1 MFVFF
6 KPHFTNLKLKIKI
19 NFFMNNPSPLIFYE
33 AQYGETRLVAFEILQ
48 KFFDEKNEEKISDI
62 FSEILDKNAKKNALS
77 LEDFLEKI
85 DDELLQQLVVGL
97 IDNID
102 EINNIILEKKPQ
114 NFEKNIL
121 RLMIFELKFVDQN
134 SSQNIFE
141 NYQKIC
147 SENDLKFNKNFAIE
161 LIKTI
166 REYEF

>member
-1 MFVFF
+1 M
-6 KPHFTNLKLKIKI
+6 KNSNITT
-19 NFFMNNPSPLIFYE
+19 FYE

-48 KFFDEKNEEKISDI
+48 KFFDENNQDKIADI
-62 FSEILDKNAKKNALS
+62 FSEILAKNAKKNQLS

-102 EINNIILEKKPQ
+102 EIDNIILEKQHKI
-114 NFEKNIL
+114 FDKNIL
-121 RLMIFELKFVDQN
+121 RLIIFELKFVDEN
-134 SSQNIFE
+134 STQNIFE

-147 SENDLKFNKNFAIE
+147 LENDLKFDKNLVIE

-166 REYEF
+166 RQYEF

>member
-1 MFVFF
+1 M
-6 KPHFTNLKLKIKI
+6 KNSNITP
-19 NFFMNNPSPLIFYE
+19 FYE

-48 KFFDEKNEEKISDI
+48 KYFDQNNEEKISDI
-62 FSEILDKNAKKNALS
+62 FNEILTKNAQKNQLS
-77 LEDFLEKI
+77 LENFLEKI

-102 EINNIILEKKPQ
+102 QIDNIILEKKYH
-114 NFEKNIL
+114 NLEKNIL
-121 RLMIFELKFVDQN
+121 RLIIFELKFLNEN

-147 SENDLKFNKNFAIE
+147 RENNFKFDKNLIIE
-161 LIKTI
+161 LIKNI

>member
-1 MFVFF
+1 M
-6 KPHFTNLKLKIKI
+6 KNL
-19 NFFMNNPSPLIFYE
+19 NSATFYE

-48 KFFDEKNEEKISDI
+48 KFFDEKNEEKIADI
-62 FSEILDKNAKKNALS
+62 FSEILAKNAKKNQLA

-102 EINNIILEKKPQ
+102 EIDDLISQKTDKNC
-114 NFEKNIL
+114 EKNIL
-121 RLMIFELKFVDQN
+121 RLIIFELKFVDEN
-134 SSQNIFE
+134 STQNIFE

-147 SENDLKFNKNFAIE
+147 LENDLKFDKNFIIE
-161 LIKTI
+161 LIKKI

>member
-1 MFVFF
+1 M
-6 KPHFTNLKLKIKI
+6 KNSNITT
-19 NFFMNNPSPLIFYE
+19 FYE

-48 KFFDEKNEEKISDI
+48 KFFDENNQEKIADI
-62 FSEILDKNAKKNALS
+62 FSEILAKNAKKNQLS

-102 EINNIILEKKPQ
+102 EIDNIISEKQHKI
-114 NFEKNIL
+114 FDKNIL
-121 RLMIFELKFVDQN
+121 RLIIFELKFVDEN

-147 SENDLKFNKNFAIE
+147 LENDLKFDKNLVIE

-166 REYEF
+166 RQYEF

>member
-1 MFVFF
+1 M
-6 KPHFTNLKLKIKI
+6 KNSNITT
-19 NFFMNNPSPLIFYE
+19 FYE

-48 KFFDEKNEEKISDI
+48 KFFDENNQEKIADI
-62 FSEILDKNAKKNALS
+62 FSEILAKNAKKNQLS

-85 DDELLQQLVVGL
+85 DDELLQQLVVAL

-102 EINNIILEKKPQ
+102 EIDNIILEKQHKI
-114 NFEKNIL
+114 FDKNIL
-121 RLMIFELKFVDQN
+121 RLIIFELKYVDEN
-134 SSQNIFE
+134 STQNIFE

-147 SENDLKFNKNFAIE
+147 LENNLKFDKNLVIE

>member
-1 MFVFF
+1 M
-6 KPHFTNLKLKIKI
+6 KNLTPIT
-19 NFFMNNPSPLIFYE
+19 FYE

-62 FSEILDKNAKKNALS
+62 FSEILEKNAKKNSLS
-77 LEDFLEKI
+77 LEDFLEKV
-85 DDELLQQLVVGL
+85 DDDLLQQLVIGL

-102 EINNIILEKKPQ
+102 EINDIISQEEDQ

-121 RLMIFELKFVDQN
+121 RLIIFELKFLDEN
-134 SSQNIFE
+134 SAQNIFE

-147 SENDLKFNKNFAIE
+147 TEKNIKFNKNLIIE
-161 LIKTI
+161 LIKKI

>member
-1 MFVFF
+1 M
-6 KPHFTNLKLKIKI
+6 KNSNITT
-19 NFFMNNPSPLIFYE
+19 FYE

-48 KFFDEKNEEKISDI
+48 KFFDENNQEKIADI
-62 FSEILDKNAKKNALS
+62 FSEILAKNAKKNQLS

-102 EINNIILEKKPQ
+102 EIDNIISEKQHKI
-114 NFEKNIL
+114 FDKNIL
-121 RLMIFELKFVDQN
+121 RLIIFELKFVDEN
-134 SSQNIFE
+134 STQNIFE

-147 SENDLKFNKNFAIE
+147 LENDLKFDKNLVIE

-166 REYEF
+166 RQYEF

>member
-1 MFVFF
+1 M
-6 KPHFTNLKLKIKI
+6 I
-19 NFFMNNPSPLIFYE
+19 NSNITTFYE

-48 KFFDEKNEEKISDI
+48 KFFDENNQEKIADI
-62 FSEILDKNAKKNALS
+62 FSEILAKNAKKNQLS

-102 EINNIILEKKPQ
+102 EIDNIISEKQHKI
-114 NFEKNIL
+114 FDKNIL
-121 RLMIFELKFVDQN
+121 RLIIFELKYVDEN
-134 SSQNIFE
+134 STQNIFE

-147 SENDLKFNKNFAIE
+147 LENNLKFDKNLVIE

-166 REYEF
+166 RQYEF

>member
-1 MFVFF
+1 M
-6 KPHFTNLKLKIKI
+6 KNSNITT
-19 NFFMNNPSPLIFYE
+19 FYE

-48 KFFDEKNEEKISDI
+48 KFFDENNQEKIADI
-62 FSEILDKNAKKNALS
+62 FSEILAKNAKKNQLS

-102 EINNIILEKKPQ
+102 EIDNIISEKQHKI
-114 NFEKNIL
+114 FDKNIL
-121 RLMIFELKFVDQN
+121 RLIIFELKYVDEN
-134 SSQNIFE
+134 STQNIFE

-147 SENDLKFNKNFAIE
+147 LENNLKFDNNLVIE

-166 REYEF
+166 RQYEF

>member
-1 MFVFF
+1 
-6 KPHFTNLKLKIKI
+6 
-19 NFFMNNPSPLIFYE
+19 MNNLNPTTFYE

-48 KFFDEKNEEKISDI
+48 KFFDENNEEKIADI
-62 FSEILDKNAKKNALS
+62 FSEILAKNAKKNSQA

-85 DDELLQQLVVGL
+85 DDDLLQQLVVGL
-97 IDNID
+97 VDNID
-102 EINNIILEKKPQ
+102 EIDNIILEKKPQ

-121 RLMIFELKFVDQN
+121 RLIIFELKFVDEN
-134 SSQNIFE
+134 STQNIFE

-147 SENDLKFNKNFAIE
+147 VEKNIKFDKNLIIE

>member
-1 MFVFF
+1 M
-6 KPHFTNLKLKIKI
+6 KNSNITT
-19 NFFMNNPSPLIFYE
+19 FYE

-48 KFFDEKNEEKISDI
+48 KFFDENNQEKIADI
-62 FSEILDKNAKKNALS
+62 FSEILAKNAKKNQLS

-102 EINNIILEKKPQ
+102 EIDNIISEKQHKI
-114 NFEKNIL
+114 FDKNIL
-121 RLMIFELKFVDQN
+121 RLIIFELKFVDEN
-134 SSQNIFE
+134 STQNIFE

-147 SENDLKFNKNFAIE
+147 LENNLKFDKNLVIE

-166 REYEF
+166 RQYEF

>member
-1 MFVFF
+1 M
-6 KPHFTNLKLKIKI
+6 KNL
-19 NFFMNNPSPLIFYE
+19 NSATFYE

-48 KFFDEKNEEKISDI
+48 KFFDEKNEEKIADI
-62 FSEILDKNAKKNALS
+62 FSEILAKNAKKNQLS

-102 EINNIILEKKPQ
+102 EIDNIILEKQHKI
-114 NFEKNIL
+114 FEKNIL
-121 RLMIFELKFVDQN
+121 RLIIFELKYVDEN
-134 SSQNIFE
+134 STQNIFE

-147 SENDLKFNKNFAIE
+147 LENDLKFDKNLVIE

-166 REYEF
+166 RQYEF

>member
-1 MFVFF
+1 M
-6 KPHFTNLKLKIKI
+6 I
-19 NFFMNNPSPLIFYE
+19 NSNITTFYE

-48 KFFDEKNEEKISDI
+48 KFFDENNQEKIADI
-62 FSEILDKNAKKNALS
+62 FSEILAKNAKKNQLS

-102 EINNIILEKKPQ
+102 EINNIISEKQHKI
-114 NFEKNIL
+114 FDKNIL
-121 RLMIFELKFVDQN
+121 RLIIFELKFVDEN

-147 SENDLKFNKNFAIE
+147 LENDLKFDKNLVIE

-166 REYEF
+166 RQYEF

>member
-1 MFVFF
+1 M
-6 KPHFTNLKLKIKI
+6 KNSNITT
-19 NFFMNNPSPLIFYE
+19 FYE

-48 KFFDEKNEEKISDI
+48 KFFDENNQEKIADI
-62 FSEILDKNAKKNALS
+62 FSEILAKNAKKNQIS

-102 EINNIILEKKPQ
+102 EIDNIISEKQHKI
-114 NFEKNIL
+114 FDKNIL
-121 RLMIFELKFVDQN
+121 RLIIFELKFVDEN

-147 SENDLKFNKNFAIE
+147 LENDLKFDKNLLIE

>member
-1 MFVFF
+1 
-6 KPHFTNLKLKIKI
+6 
-19 NFFMNNPSPLIFYE
+19 MNNLNPTIFYE

-48 KFFDEKNEEKISDI
+48 KFFDEKNDEKITDI
-62 FSEILDKNAKKNALS
+62 FSEILAKNAKKNSLA

-97 IDNID
+97 VDNIEEIDNI
-102 EINNIILEKKPQ
+102 ISQKTSQ

-121 RLMIFELKFVDQN
+121 RLIIFELKFVDEN
-134 SSQNIFE
+134 SAQNIFE

-147 SENDLKFNKNFAIE
+147 IEKNIKFDKNLIIE